1 MTVVFVCTGNTC
13 RSPMAEGLMRAE
25 LKRRGVSAVCI
36 SAGLS
41 AGGEPA
47 ADHAVTVME
56 EAGCDITRHRSRPL
70 TREMAN
76 AADHLVVMTDL
87 HRELLLSAGI
97 PAEKITLP
105 AGGVPDP
112 FGGSAEVYRRTR
124 DRLQEI
130 VSTLCD
136 EWFGEVTS

>member
-1 MTVVFVCTGNTC
+1 MTIVFVCTGNTC

-25 LKRRGVSAVCI
+25 LKRRGVSAVCV

-47 ADHAVTVME
+47 ADNAVTVME
-56 EAGCDITRHRSRPL
+56 EVGCDITRHRSRPL
-70 TREMAN
+70 TREMTE

-87 HRELLLSAGI
+87 HRDLLLSAGV

-105 AGGVPDP
+105 SGGVPDP
-112 FGGSAEVYRRTR
+112 FGGNVDVYRRTR
-124 DRLQEI
+124 DRLQGV
-130 VSTLCD
+130 VSALCD
-136 EWFGEVTS
+136 EWLGEVTS

>member
-1 MTVVFVCTGNTC
+1 MTIVFVCTGNTC

-25 LKRRGVSAVCI
+25 LKRRGVSAVCV

-47 ADHAVTVME
+47 ADNAVTVME
-56 EAGCDITRHRSRPL
+56 EVGCDITRHRSRPL
-70 TREMAN
+70 TREITE
-76 AADHLVVMTDL
+76 AADRLVVMTDL
-87 HRELLLSAGI
+87 HRDLLLSAGV

-105 AGGVPDP
+105 SGGVPDP
-112 FGGSAEVYRRTR
+112 FGGNADVYRRTR
-124 DRLQEI
+124 NKLQEI
-130 VSTLCD
+130 VSALCD